1 MSLSNSQCPLHPT
14 IQTWHK
20 LACHERVHSQ
30 LEAVPRHTH
39 ALQAFT
45 LCVTLVVLPR
55 RSGRCLPLVRRLRKG
70 HGRHMCAGHTGA
82 MCSLAPGSDSHQ
94 EEHVDQERELESYSN
109 LGTHR
114 EMLEDEVRTRAFRE
128 AIFQTCRG
136 QVVMEV
142 GCGTGILSVF
152 AAQAGALKVI
162 AVEASPK
169 MAEHAQ
175 EVVDHNGFA
184 ETVSVVSGYVEDVA
198 EEVDALLQEANHG
211 PEVGVLISEWMG
223 FMLVCEGMFPSVTF
237 ARDRWLMEGGCM
249 IPQVCRVWAA
259 PFSHKQL
266 IDRVTGYWTTRPY
279 GVDLSSL
286 ACKALA
292 QFLTQPVI
300 EVVHETL
307 APAIELLIL
316 DCSKATAEEVEDQC
330 LSFECS
336 IAQAGPFHGFAVW
349 FTCELVP
356 GISFS
361 TGPETVSTHWSQ
373 TLLFLSPSSEAFSL
387 AVEPGN
393 SIRGELYWAVRGD
406 GIIVKLLGT
415 VFRETGNDENENDA
429 EPFGLPS
436 RPPAPIY
443 FERLLGMSLL

>member
-1 MSLSNSQCPLHPT
+1 
-14 IQTWHK
+14 
-20 LACHERVHSQ
+20 
-30 LEAVPRHTH
+30 
-39 ALQAFT
+39 
-45 LCVTLVVLPR
+45 VLPR
-55 RSGRCLPLVRRLRKG
+55 RPGRCLTLVRRLRKG
-70 HGRHMCAGHTGA
+70 HGRHPCTGHAIA
-82 MCSLAPGSDSHQ
+82 MRGLAPSSDGH
-94 EEHVDQERELESYSN
+94 EEDHADQERDLESYSN

-114 EMLEDEVRTRAFRE
+114 EMLEDEVRTKAFRD
-128 AIFQTCRG
+128 AIFQTCQG

-162 AVEASPK
+162 AVEASQE

-175 EVVDHNGFA
+175 EVVEHNGVA
-184 ETVSVVSGYVEDVA
+184 KIVSVVSGYVEDVA
-198 EEVDALLQEANHG
+198 EEVDALLEEANHG
-211 PEVGVLISEWMG
+211 PQVGVLISEWMG

-237 ARDRWLMEGGCM
+237 ARERWLTENGCM

-266 IDRVTGYWTTRPY
+266 IDRMTGYWKTRPY
-279 GVDLSSL
+279 GVDLSPL
-286 ACKALA
+286 ACKALT

-300 EVVHETL
+300 EVVHEIL

-361 TGPETVSTHWSQ
+361 TGPETVPTHWSQ

-387 AVEPGN
+387 DVLPGN
-393 SIRGELYWAVRGD
+393 IIRGELYWAVRGD
-406 GIIVKLLGT
+406 GIIIKLLGA
-415 VFRETGNDENENDA
+415 VFLETGNDESENDA
-429 EPFGLPS
+429 EPFTLSP
-436 RPPAPIY
+436 RPIAPIH